1 MDPRISLI
9 NRLKLQ
15 LNGYI
20 YVEDRIKPG
29 WREPLPFYLIK
40 CPVHGYVESYPHG
53 YDKKIICPICLE
65 ELRLEQKE
73 KKEADTLLIDESNE
87 ATRMLELEV

>member
-15 LNGYI
+15 LNGCV
-20 YVEDRIKPG
+20 YVENRIKPG
-29 WREPLPFYLIK
+29 WRESLPFYLIK

-53 YDKKIICPICLE
+53 YDKKIICPMCLE
-65 ELRLEQKE
+65 ELRLEHRE
-73 KKEADTLLIDESNE
+73 KKETDALLIDESNE
-87 ATRMLELEV
+87 ATRMLELKV